1 MRHKYILSLL
11 YLTILVEIDLVETI
25 VETPDVSVIV
35 GI

>member
-11 YLTILVEIDLVETI
+11 YLTILVEIDLVET
-25 VETPDVSVIV
+25 PDVSIIM